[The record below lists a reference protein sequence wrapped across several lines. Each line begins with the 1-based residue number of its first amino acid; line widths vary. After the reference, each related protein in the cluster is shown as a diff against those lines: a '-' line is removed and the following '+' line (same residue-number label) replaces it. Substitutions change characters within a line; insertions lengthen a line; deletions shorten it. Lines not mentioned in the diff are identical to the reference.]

1 MNFLLI
7 FHHFGSGLVP
17 GEMHLVA
24 EQEPVAVG
32 SCDNMIDND
41 TITGTHRSHYF
52 AIAKGIPDGLARCD
66 LPTGH
71 ASGPQSQQQT
81 HQVPPGFK
89 TPNEAFRQLAGIAA
103 EKILG
108 YALIT

>member
-17 GEMHLVA
+17 GEMHLA
-24 EQEPVAVG
+24 DGQEPVAVG
-32 SCDNMIDND
+32 SCDNLTNND
-41 TITGTHRSHYF
+41 TITVTHRPHYF

-66 LPTGH
+66 LPAGH

-81 HQVPPGFK
+81 HEVPWI
-89 TPNEAFRQLAGIAA
+89 QDSQ
-103 EKILG
+103 
-108 YALIT
+108 

>member
-17 GEMHLVA
+17 GEMHLA
-24 EQEPVAVG
+24 DGQEPVAVG
-32 SCDNMIDND
+32 SCDNLTNND
-41 TITGTHRSHYF
+41 TITVTHRPHYF

-81 HQVPPGFK
+81 HECPGFK
-89 TPNEAFRQLAGIAA
+89 TPNEDFRQHAGVDA

>member
-17 GEMHLVA
+17 GEMHLA
-24 EQEPVAVG
+24 DGQEPVAVG
-32 SCDNMIDND
+32 SCDNLTNND
-41 TITGTHRSHYF
+41 KHIVHTI
-52 AIAKGIPDGLARCD
+52 
-66 LPTGH
+66 LPSPREFPMALLDVT
-71 ASGPQSQQQT
+71 SQQVM
-81 HQVPPGFK
+81 QVVHNLNSRLMKCLGFK
-89 TPNEAFRQLAGIAA
+89 TPNEAFRQLAGVDA